1 MQEAR
6 ELKQEKMDEKFKLA
20 NQYRGLNE
28 SESTFLAEIE
38 RERKRRDQE
47 MRKSDFEELSAF
59 RRFVLQLLDRLA
71 DSAELQAATQSRQAY
86 RAVMRHG
93 PHSAHGRQVPR
104 QSASAKGPLLL
115 GSFGNASLPQIP
127 TVPTNERQRPKQ
139 MCSRLRPRVLMRA
152 DQKKR

>member
-1 MQEAR
+1 
-6 ELKQEKMDEKFKLA
+6 MDEKFKLA

-93 PHSAHGRQVPR
+93 PHSA
-104 QSASAKGPLLL
+104 L
-115 GSFGNASLPQIP
+115 SLIHI
-127 TVPTNERQRPKQ
+127 
-139 MCSRLRPRVLMRA
+139 
-152 DQKKR
+152 

>member
-47 MRKSDFEELSAF
+47 MRKSDF
-59 RRFVLQLLDRLA
+59 
-71 DSAELQAATQSRQAY
+71 
-86 RAVMRHG
+86 
-93 PHSAHGRQVPR
+93 
-104 QSASAKGPLLL
+104 
-115 GSFGNASLPQIP
+115 
-127 TVPTNERQRPKQ
+127 
-139 MCSRLRPRVLMRA
+139 
-152 DQKKR
+152 